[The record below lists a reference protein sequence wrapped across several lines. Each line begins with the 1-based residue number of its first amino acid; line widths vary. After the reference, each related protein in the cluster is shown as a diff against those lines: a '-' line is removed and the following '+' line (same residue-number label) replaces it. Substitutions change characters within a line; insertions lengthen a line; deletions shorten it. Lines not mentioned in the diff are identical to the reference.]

1 VAELTPEGTIPEETF
16 EKGTCRT
23 VEQALSVAKR
33 IGYENG
39 IMIKA
44 SEGGG
49 GKGIRLVYKEEDMRD
64 MFLQVQNEVVGSPIF
79 LMQLCQNNR
88 HIEIQI
94 VGDQHGNA
102 VAFSGRDCSTQR
114 RFQKIFEEAPP
125 AVVPPET
132 FKLMEKNA
140 QKLTQSIGYQGAGTV
155 EYLYNADED
164 KFYFL
169 ELNPRLQVEHP
180 VSESISDVSCYAHT
194 ITFLLYFN
202 FVRHQRVLRMSALP
216 FFVLFIIITGQPPRH
231 ATPVCHGHSS
241 L

>member
-1 VAELTPEGTIPEETF
+1 MTLNRPWSGSFGGPDDGPLVAELTLEGTIPDETF

-23 VEQALSVAKR
+23 VEEAVEIARR

-49 GKGIRLVYKEEDMRD
+49 GKGIRLVYSEEDLPD
-64 MFLQVQNEVVGSPIF
+64 MFLQVQNEVVNSPIF

-125 AVVPPET
+125 RVVPPET
-132 FKLMEKNA
+132 FREMEKNA

-155 EYLYNADED
+155 EYLYNADD
-164 KFYFL
+164 NKFYFL

-180 VSESISDVSCYAHT
+180 VTESITDVS
-194 ITFLLYFN
+194 FDLDF
-202 FVRHQRVLRMSALP
+202 
-216 FFVLFIIITGQPPRH
+216 H
-231 ATPVCHGHSS
+231 ASS
-241 L
+241 LSLNFSD